1 MNGASVIEVSGLS
14 AWDHKLTVMRLYFCL
29 VLPLLRASGKDKAM
43 KRIPKTPVE
52 FDYDLWTTEDGK
64 CMVRVKLTGEVT
76 EVAREV
82 MKILRAEEKKLRR
95 SFTGDASEDG
105 EDRVDTILS
114 LDYVSYEGGEDMD
127 PAWLEDKS
135 RMEDEVVM
143 DMMIK
148 EFAQSLTPKQLDVFQ
163 RCLVGGLSLREY
175 SREKGIS
182 NQAISDIN
190 KAVQKKFKKFYARY
204 LANG

>member
-1 MNGASVIEVSGLS
+1 
-14 AWDHKLTVMRLYFCL
+14 
-29 VLPLLRASGKDKAM
+29 M

-76 EVAREV
+76 EVDREV

-105 EDRVDTILS
+105 EDGVDTILS
-114 LDYVSYEGGEDMD
+114 LDYVSYEGGEDME
-127 PAWLEDKS
+127 PVWLEDKS
-135 RMEDEVVM
+135 RMEDEVMM

-148 EFAQSLTPKQLDVFQ
+148 EFAQSLTPKQFDVFQ
-163 RCLVGGLSLREY
+163 RCLLGGVSLREY
-175 SREKGIS
+175 NKWITLMKSVSTAEQLSQDLVDESVELVKVHDDGS
-182 NQAISDIN
+182 VELVMKYGDIYALTLQSI
-190 KAVQKKFKKFYARY
+190 KEVQEAM
-204 LANG
+204 

>member
-1 MNGASVIEVSGLS
+1 MNRVLS
-14 AWDHKLTVMRLYFCL
+14 LCFIGMGSQLTVMRLYFCL
-29 VLPLLRASGKDKAM
+29 AHPLFRASGKDKTM

-76 EVAREV
+76 EVDRKV

-95 SFTGDASEDG
+95 SFTGEASEDG
-105 EDRVDTILS
+105 EDGVDTILS

-135 RMEDEVVM
+135 RMEDEVMM

-163 RCLVGGLSLREY
+163 RCLLGGLSLREY

-190 KAVQKKFKKFYARY
+190 KAVQKKFKNFYARY

>member
-1 MNGASVIEVSGLS
+1 MNRASVIEVSGLS

-29 VLPLLRASGKDKAM
+29 VLPLLRASGKDKTM

-105 EDRVDTILS
+105 EDGNETVLS
-114 LDYVSYEGGEDMD
+114 LDALPDDDVNAA
-127 PAWLEDKS
+127 AWLTDPH
-135 RMEDEVVM
+135 DFVAEVAFAEKE
-143 DMMIK
+143 K
-148 EFAQSLTPKQLDVFQ
+148 EFLTYLTAREKEVYQFCIHEGFSQQEYADYS
-163 RCLVGGLSLREY
+163 GLSV
-175 SREKGIS
+175 SRVCKLMA
-182 NQAISDIN
+182 AIRK
-190 KAVQKKFKKFYARY
+190 KAKIFF
-204 LANG
+204 